1 MFFCKCCKIFKKTFL
16 IGFLKAVN
24 SENSVKGLRITKNV
38 KAGKFEGVWG
48 EFESKKFSTDNNSQD
63 IWD

>member
-24 SENSVKGLRITKNV
+24 SENSVKAV
-38 KAGKFEGVWG
+38 KFEGVWG
-48 EFESKKFSTDNNSQD
+48 ELESKKVSTDNNSQD